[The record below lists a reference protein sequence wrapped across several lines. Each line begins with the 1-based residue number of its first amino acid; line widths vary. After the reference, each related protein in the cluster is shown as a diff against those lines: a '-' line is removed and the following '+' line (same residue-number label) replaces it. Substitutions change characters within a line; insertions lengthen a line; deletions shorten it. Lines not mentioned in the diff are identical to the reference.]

1 MMAFYVRHADLQAA
15 GPLSARDLEK
25 AAARAYPLLRL
36 SRGHRALS
44 SHRGERAPA
53 GSPLAGGRLAHRVRA
68 EATAERAWR
77 VFPRGDCGEGRERV
91 ALPWPPP
98 RPGQGP
104 VADRRLRGAPG
115 GMRGG

>member
-1 MMAFYVRHADLQAA
+1 MMGFYVRHGDLQAA

-25 AAARAYPLLRL
+25 AAARAYLRGAYPLLRL

-77 VFPRGDCGEGRERV
+77 VFPRGACGEGHERV
-91 ALPWPPP
+91 ALPYPPTRPSLSP
-98 RPGQGP
+98 RC
-104 VADRRLRGAPG
+104 VRGVV
-115 GMRGG
+115 